1 MYIYITCMYDINNI
15 IPSMFEIEMVLAFSK
30 LSHQKEIQPRK
41 KKVPCSS
48 FGTASRKKT
57 IQCRLKDPIW
67 RTFTHYM
74 VSKQMWHRNLPR
86 RRPKRNAAPVSRVT
100 WKEKKIMS
108 NAILPETEQI
118 WKDLTWNVKVPEKD
132 NFWIRIT
139 SNMIVPEKEKNGN
152 DFTSNV
158 KVPEKEKL
166 LKRNRIKYAGSWK
179 GQIWKIFHTSNVK
192 VPERDNFWKEIASKC
207 IKYNGSWK
215 GQIWKIFHSS
225 NVKVPERENFWK
237 EITSYMI
244 ALGKGKKLYKKL
256 LFQ

>member
-1 MYIYITCMYDINNI
+1 
-15 IPSMFEIEMVLAFSK
+15 MFEIEMVLAFSK

-118 WKDLTWNVKVPEKD
+118 WKKIHEMWKFLKMTISEQESHQMCKFLKRKITEKKSHQIWWFLKRT
-132 NFWIRIT
+132 NLKRFNMKCESSWIGT
-139 SNMIVPEKEKNGN
+139 C
-152 DFTSNV
+152 
-158 KVPEKEKL
+158 
-166 LKRNRIKYAGSWK
+166 LKRNHIIYH
-179 GQIWKIFHTSNVK
+179 IW
-192 VPERDNFWKEIASKC
+192 
-207 IKYNGSWK
+207 
-215 GQIWKIFHSS
+215 
-225 NVKVPERENFWK
+225 
-237 EITSYMI
+237 
-244 ALGKGKKLYKKL
+244 
-256 LFQ
+256 